1 MTLANK
7 NKNAA
12 RVGLGT
18 FVQVCGFPPIR
29 LRDVEWMGHPRVSIE
44 FHSHPSDKNKSVAR
58 MGHPAVV
65 GWLRFEKLRVR
76 EPADVGGI

>member
-7 NKNAA
+7 NKIAA

-29 LRDVEWMGHPRVSIE
+29 LKDVEWMGYPAVVGWLRSQELRRDGRVSKD
-44 FHSHPSDKNKSVAR
+44 S
-58 MGHPAVV
+58 V
-65 GWLRFEKLRVR
+65 GWLRFEKLRLR
-76 EPADVGGI
+76 EPADVDGI